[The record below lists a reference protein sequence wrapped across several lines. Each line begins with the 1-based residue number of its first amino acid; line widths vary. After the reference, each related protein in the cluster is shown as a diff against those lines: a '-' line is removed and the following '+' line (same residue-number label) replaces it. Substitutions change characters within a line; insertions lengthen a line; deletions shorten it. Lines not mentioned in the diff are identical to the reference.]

1 MVETVSA
8 QPLTLGPGIAVGS
21 QRLEPG
27 LELKA
32 KVETNLPGGVV
43 RLATADAKIDLRVR
57 TPLPPGTEVVVTVTG
72 SRQNPAIQIT
82 TVPPPGLEGSGA
94 QVKPQAQPQP
104 VPQPGFQ
111 PQPLN
116 PAQLQGQLPQQPQ
129 PQTQL
134 QPQPQPQLQVKPQ
147 PQKAPQP
154 GVVMGQLKSETAG
167 TLQARPDAGQARTA
181 PVASNSTQAAQAPQP
196 PQASQTP
203 QANAQAPRP
212 AGPVFQATVEQ
223 TGGRALQLPTGPAP
237 VHSGTTQTSP
247 VQSAQTQVAPRTE
260 GFRPGGSFIPPGLAG
275 TPAKST
281 APLQP
286 AQVTV
291 KAGGTPIDLPAAG
304 NLPRVSGSVQAP
316 LPGNSTALP
325 QTGNTGSAP
334 APTAPATSTAP
345 ASPATPISS
354 GPVTASAVSISGP
367 SSQVIKPLLA
377 QPKVG
382 TDTVI
387 AKGQVSPAASRGP
400 VPPTA
405 PVSTGTTTAQPAS
418 PGSTTPGSV
427 TQGSVAQG
435 SVAQGSIALGG
446 GTSATGT
453 VAGQSATGPLP
464 SLPGQLP
471 GRLAAPPGPLTAQP
485 GVTTQSAASPN
496 IAGPTVSGIVQA
508 PIGPV
513 SASAITSGATGAKL
527 QGQLQAGEGLR
538 VAQSQPYQPA
548 GLTSNSRESAPTN
561 VAASSTQAPVRE
573 IARQLMQPLGEQ
585 QSGLGNLFA
594 QVGSLMSAQASGQVS
609 MPDPVVKAMQ
619 QILGLRLNT
628 VQKPTAAGL
637 QQAVHHSGQF
647 REANL
652 ALPGQGSSAGQ
663 GDLKSVLLSFRSILQ
678 QFGSKGQVTRPASQ
692 PSVPTLQG
700 PPQAQAQQAAS
711 GFWTGAAPQNLQSL
725 LKETDAALARM
736 RMTQLVN
743 SGLAGDDRQKLGTRP
758 MDIVLELPL
767 SLGQETAVMQMQ
779 VGRDGSGQEEGDE
792 DEQAWRLR
800 FALDLTA
807 TGPLEAAVSLR
818 GGGTYV
824 SLWVDRKETFDNLNS
839 VRESV
844 EASFADAGLDLQE
857 FRLVRGLPPRTAAKY
872 GALIDRQS

>member
-1 MVETVSA
+1 M
-8 QPLTLGPGIAVGS
+8 
-21 QRLEPG
+21 
-27 LELKA
+27 
-32 KVETNLPGGVV
+32 
-43 RLATADAKIDLRVR
+43 
-57 TPLPPGTEVVVTVTG
+57 
-72 SRQNPAIQIT
+72 
-82 TVPPPGLEGSGA
+82 
-94 QVKPQAQPQP
+94 
-104 VPQPGFQ
+104 
-111 PQPLN
+111 
-116 PAQLQGQLPQQPQ
+116 
-129 PQTQL
+129 
-134 QPQPQPQLQVKPQ
+134 
-147 PQKAPQP
+147 
-154 GVVMGQLKSETAG
+154 
-167 TLQARPDAGQARTA
+167 
-181 PVASNSTQAAQAPQP
+181 
-196 PQASQTP
+196 
-203 QANAQAPRP
+203 
-212 AGPVFQATVEQ
+212 
-223 TGGRALQLPTGPAP
+223 
-237 VHSGTTQTSP
+237 
-247 VQSAQTQVAPRTE
+247 
-260 GFRPGGSFIPPGLAG
+260 
-275 TPAKST
+275 
-281 APLQP
+281 
-286 AQVTV
+286 
-291 KAGGTPIDLPAAG
+291 
-304 NLPRVSGSVQAP
+304 
-316 LPGNSTALP
+316 
-325 QTGNTGSAP
+325 
-334 APTAPATSTAP
+334 
-345 ASPATPISS
+345 
-354 GPVTASAVSISGP
+354 
-367 SSQVIKPLLA
+367 
-377 QPKVG
+377 
-382 TDTVI
+382 
-387 AKGQVSPAASRGP
+387 
-400 VPPTA
+400 
-405 PVSTGTTTAQPAS
+405 
-418 PGSTTPGSV
+418 
-427 TQGSVAQG
+427 
-435 SVAQGSIALGG
+435 
-446 GTSATGT
+446 
-453 VAGQSATGPLP
+453 
-464 SLPGQLP
+464 
-471 GRLAAPPGPLTAQP
+471 
-485 GVTTQSAASPN
+485 TTQSAASTN
-496 IAGPTVSGIVQA
+496 VAGPTASGVAQA

-513 SASAITSGATGAKL
+513 SAPAISSGATGTQL
-527 QGQLQAGEGLR
+527 QGQLQAGESVR

-585 QSGLGNLFA
+585 QSGFGNLFA

-609 MPDPVVKAMQ
+609 LPDPVVKAMQ

-637 QQAVHHSGQF
+637 QQAVRHSGQF

-678 QFGSKGQVTRPASQ
+678 QFGSKAQVTRPASQ

-743 SGLAGDDRQKLGTRP
+743 SGLAGDERQKLGTRP

-818 GGGTYV
+818 GGGTFV

>member
-82 TVPPPGLEGSGA
+82 TVPPQGLDGSGA

-111 PQPLN
+111 PQPQN
-116 PAQLQGQLPQQPQ
+116 PPQLQGQLPQQPQ
-129 PQTQL
+129 PQI
-134 QPQPQPQLQVKPQ
+134 QPQPQPQ
-147 PQKAPQP
+147 PQKVPQP
-154 GVVMGQLKSETAG
+154 GIVAGQLKSEAAG
-167 TLQARPDAGQARTA
+167 ILQTQPNVAQARTA
-181 PVASNSTQAAQAPQP
+181 PVASNSTQAPQAPQA
-196 PQASQTP
+196 PQASLAP
-203 QANAQAPRP
+203 QANAQAPRA
-212 AGPVFQATVEQ
+212 AGPVFQATAEQ
-223 TGGRALQLPTGPAP
+223 TGGRALHLPTGQAP
-237 VHSGTTQTSP
+237 VHSGTTQTTP
-247 VQSAQTQVAPRTE
+247 VQPAQTQVAPRTE

-291 KAGGTPIDLPAAG
+291 NAGGSPIDLPAAG
-304 NLPRVSGSVQAP
+304 NLPQVSGSVPAP

-325 QTGNTGSAP
+325 QTGNTGPAP
-334 APTAPATSTAP
+334 APTAPTTSTAP

-527 QGQLQAGEGLR
+527 QAGEGLR

-637 QQAVHHSGQF
+637 QQAVRHSGQF

-743 SGLAGDDRQKLGTRP
+743 SGLAGDERQKLGTRP

-818 GGGTYV
+818 GGGTFV

>member
-82 TVPPPGLEGSGA
+82 TVPPPGLDGSGA

-111 PQPLN
+111 PQPQN

-223 TGGRALQLPTGPAP
+223 TGGRALQLPTGQAP

-247 VQSAQTQVAPRTE
+247 VQPAQTQFAPRTE

-345 ASPATPISS
+345 VSPATPISS
-354 GPVTASAVSISGP
+354 GPVIASAVSISGS
-367 SSQVIKPLLA
+367 SSQVIKPLPA
-377 QPKVG
+377 QPSAG
-382 TDTVI
+382 ADTVI

-435 SVAQGSIALGG
+435 SIALGG
-446 GTSATGT
+446 GTSAAGT

-485 GVTTQSAASPN
+485 GVTTQSAASTN
-496 IAGPTVSGIVQA
+496 VAGPTASGIAQA

-513 SASAITSGATGAKL
+513 SAPAISSGATGAQL

-609 MPDPVVKAMQ
+609 LPDPVVKAMQ

-637 QQAVHHSGQF
+637 QQAVRHSGQF

-743 SGLAGDDRQKLGTRP
+743 SGLAGDERQKLGTRP

-818 GGGTYV
+818 GGGTFV

>member
-43 RLATADAKIDLRVR
+43 RLVTADAKIDLRVR

-82 TVPPPGLEGSGA
+82 IVPPQGLDGSGA

-111 PQPLN
+111 PQPQN
-116 PAQLQGQLPQQPQ
+116 PSQLQGQLPQQPQ
-129 PQTQL
+129 PQPQI
-134 QPQPQPQLQVKPQ
+134 QPQPQPQKV
-147 PQKAPQP
+147 PQP
-154 GVVMGQLKSETAG
+154 GIVAGQLKNEAAG
-167 TLQARPDAGQARTA
+167 ILQTQPNVAQARTA
-181 PVASNSTQAAQAPQP
+181 PVASNSTQAPQAPQAP
-196 PQASQTP
+196 QVPQAPQASQAP

-212 AGPVFQATVEQ
+212 AGPVFQATAEQ
-223 TGGRALQLPTGPAP
+223 TGGRALHLPTGQAP
-237 VHSGTTQTSP
+237 VHSGTTQTTP
-247 VQSAQTQVAPRTE
+247 VQPAQTQVAPRTE

-291 KAGGTPIDLPAAG
+291 NAGGSPIDLPAAG
-304 NLPRVSGSVQAP
+304 NLPRVSGSVPAP

-325 QTGNTGSAP
+325 QTGNTGRAP

-418 PGSTTPGSV
+418 PGNTTPGSV

-637 QQAVHHSGQF
+637 QQAVRHSGQF

-652 ALPGQGSSAGQ
+652 VLPGQGSSAGQ

-743 SGLAGDDRQKLGTRP
+743 SGLAGDERQKLGTRP

-818 GGGTYV
+818 GGGTFV

-857 FRLVRGLPPRTAAKY
+857 FRLVRGLPPKTAAKY

>member
-82 TVPPPGLEGSGA
+82 TVPPQGLDGSGA

-111 PQPLN
+111 PQPQN
-116 PAQLQGQLPQQPQ
+116 PPQLQGQLPQQPQ
-129 PQTQL
+129 PQI
-134 QPQPQPQLQVKPQ
+134 QPQPQPQ
-147 PQKAPQP
+147 PQKVPQP
-154 GVVMGQLKSETAG
+154 GIVAGQLKSEAAG
-167 TLQARPDAGQARTA
+167 ILQTQPNVAQARTA

-212 AGPVFQATVEQ
+212 AGPVFQATAEQ

-247 VQSAQTQVAPRTE
+247 VQPAQTQVAPRTE
-260 GFRPGGSFIPPGLAG
+260 GFRPGGSFVPPGLAG

-345 ASPATPISS
+345 ASPAAPISS
-354 GPVTASAVSISGP
+354 GPVTASAVSISGS
-367 SSQVIKPLLA
+367 SSQVIKPLPA
-377 QPKVG
+377 QPSAG
-382 TDTVI
+382 ADTVI

-435 SVAQGSIALGG
+435 SIALGG
-446 GTSATGT
+446 GTSAAGT

-485 GVTTQSAASPN
+485 GVTTQSAASTN
-496 IAGPTVSGIVQA
+496 VAGPTASGIAQA

-513 SASAITSGATGAKL
+513 SAPAISSGATGAQL
-527 QGQLQAGEGLR
+527 QGQLQAGESVR

-609 MPDPVVKAMQ
+609 LPDPVVKAMQ

-637 QQAVHHSGQF
+637 QQAVRHSGQF

-743 SGLAGDDRQKLGTRP
+743 SGLAGDERQKLGTRP

-818 GGGTYV
+818 GGGTFV